1 MSKCT
6 CGCPHCCG
14 ASDFPHVV
22 IDVSAWQ
29 EGINMA
35 QVKAEGIYGV
45 IVKLG
50 ENYRETETARKQIFE
65 ALDAG
70 LKVGVYY
77 YSHAMSV
84 EEARAEGEWFNKKLA
99 EIGLVDYHLQLGAW
113 FDCEHRPFLD
123 NANAQ
128 EITDAI
134 MAFIGEIKNIHCVG
148 VYGSYSML
156 WDETYMLSQHADI
169 PVWSAQYN
177 DTDDYAPY
185 HNKMWQFTDSYPC
198 AGFNVDANKLYY

>member
-1 MSKCT
+1 MGHCT
-6 CGCPHCCG
+6 CGCPCC
-14 ASDFPHVV
+14 SDNAERIV

-29 EGINMA
+29 EGIDMR
-35 QVKAEGIYGV
+35 QVKAEGVYGV

-50 ENYRETETARKQIFE
+50 ENYRETETARTQIFE

-84 EEARAEGEWFNKKLA
+84 DEAKSEGEWFNSKLA

-123 NANAQ
+123 NANMQ

-134 MAFIGEIKNIHCVG
+134 MAFIKEIKNIHCVG

-156 WDETYMLSQHADI
+156 WDETYMLSQHDDI

-185 HNKMWQFTDSYPC
+185 HNKMWQFTSEYPV
-198 AGFNVDANKLYY
+198 AGYLVDANKLYY

>member
-35 QVKAEGIYGV
+35 QVKAEGVYGV

-77 YSHAMSV
+77 YSHAMSI
-84 EEARAEGEWFNKKLA
+84 EEAKAEGE
-99 EIGLVDYHLQLGAW
+99 
-113 FDCEHRPFLD
+113 
-123 NANAQ
+123 
-128 EITDAI
+128 
-134 MAFIGEIKNIHCVG
+134 
-148 VYGSYSML
+148 
-156 WDETYMLSQHADI
+156 
-169 PVWSAQYN
+169 
-177 DTDDYAPY
+177 
-185 HNKMWQFTDSYPC
+185 
-198 AGFNVDANKLYY
+198 